1 MPGEQALFAIPT
13 DGRVTH
19 RRRCRG
25 FTLIEI
31 LVVLAVLA
39 LLTSIVAPT
48 YLGRMDAAKELALK
62 QNLKTIRDSIDHF
75 AADRGRDPS
84 DLQELVT
91 AHYLREVPLDP
102 VTDSTATWVP
112 VMQDG
117 RMHDLHSGATGQA
130 SDGISYAQL

>member
-1 MPGEQALFAIPT
+1 MPGEQGLFATSAHGRPADHP
-13 DGRVTH
+13 DG
-19 RRRCRG
+19 RG

-48 YLGRMDAAKELALK
+48 YLGRLDAAKELALK

-91 AHYLREVPLDP
+91 SHYLREVPLDP
-102 VTDSTATWVP
+102 VTDSAATWVP
-112 VMQDG
+112 VIQDG
-117 RMHDLHSGATGQA
+117 RMHDLHSGALGQA

>member
-1 MPGEQALFAIPT
+1 MLGEQVRVMASVS
-13 DGRVTH
+13 GRPA
-19 RRRCRG
+19 RYRGRQG

-48 YLGRMDAAKELALK
+48 YLGRIDAAKELALK

-84 DLQELVT
+84 DLQELVST
-91 AHYLREVPLDP
+91 HYLREVPTDP
-102 VTDSTATWVP
+102 VTDSTVTWVP

-117 RMHDLHSGATGQA
+117 RMHDLHSGASGQA
-130 SDGISYAQL
+130 NDGVSYAQL